1 MTEPA
6 VTPSTATPTLRV
18 RWRHAFSRAATA
30 TARGVGHPLAFLA
43 AVAAVA
49 GWGLAGVSTGFSE
62 GWQLWI
68 NTATTILT
76 FLMVILLQNSQ
87 NRQSEAVQLKL
98 DELLRAVEGAR
109 VSLVEL
115 EKLDDEELAHVRA
128 VFERLGQW
136 ARRAEGGRSGAAA
149 AGKAEP

>member
-6 VTPSTATPTLRV
+6 ATTSTATPELRV
-18 RWRHAFSRAATA
+18 RLRHAFSRAATA

-49 GWGLAGVSTGFSE
+49 GCSE

-136 ARRAEGGRSGAAA
+136 ARRAEGGRTRAPAPA
-149 AGKAEP
+149 KAEP